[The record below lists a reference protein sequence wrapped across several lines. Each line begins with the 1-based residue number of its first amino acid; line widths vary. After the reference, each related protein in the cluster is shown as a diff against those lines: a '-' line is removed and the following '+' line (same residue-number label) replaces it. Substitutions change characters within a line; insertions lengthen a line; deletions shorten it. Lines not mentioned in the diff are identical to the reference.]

1 MPAEFSHK
9 PPGGPE
15 RAPHPCDHSFGIP
28 HPVERSVAEHGVEF
42 ADERQILP
50 VHDAGIQTQ
59 FSRCLNL
66 SRAAV
71 HAYDIASHCCELRR
85 KRSVTAAK
93 VENAFPGAGRK
104 QLDHRCA

>member
-15 RAPHPCDHSFGIP
+15 RAPRPRDHSFGIP
-28 HPVERSVAEHGVEF
+28 HPVECGVAEHSVEL

-59 FSRCLNL
+59 CSRCLNL

-85 KRSVTAAK
+85 KHSVTATK